1 MENWRDVIGYEGFYQ
16 VSDDGRVRS
25 LWRLLPHAVRAG
37 VRKPKII
44 LKYGSN
50 NQGRLQVTLSRDN
63 VQKRFQV
70 HRLVLAAFT
79 GPCPDGLEGLHKNGD
94 HLDCKISNLKWG
106 THAEN
111 MQDTV
116 RHGHAR
122 LGEASGKS
130 KLTEQDVRDIRAS
143 TDTGRILANRYGI
156 SQPAIVNIRSRKTW
170 KHV

>member
-25 LWRLLPHAVRAG
+25 LWRLLPHAVEAG
-37 VRKPKII
+37 VRKPRIV
-44 LKYGSN
+44 LKYGRN

-79 GPCPDGLEGLHKNGD
+79 GPCPDGLEGLHKDGN
-94 HLDCKISNLKWG
+94 HLDCRISNLKWG
-106 THAEN
+106 THTEN
-111 MQDTV
+111 MQDKT
-116 RHGHAR
+116 RHGTEIR
-122 LGEASGKS
+122 GESSKKS
-130 KLTEQDVRDIRAS
+130 ALTEQDVRDIRAS
-143 TDTGRILANRYGI
+143 TDTGRVLASRYGV
-156 SQPAIVNIRSRKTW
+156 SQPTITHIRSRKTW